1 MKSLEQL
8 HEICERMR
16 KVVQLREENAKE
28 ILEKAAM
35 CESGK
40 DADGNTYRTHVLVCG
55 GTGCTSSGSARIRE
69 RLEKEIEANGLSD
82 EVCVVKTGCFG
93 LCALGPIMIVYP
105 EGTFY
110 SMVQEEDIPEIVT
123 EHLLKGNVV
132 KHLLYE
138 ETVKADKIIPLNET
152 NFYKKQHRVA
162 LRNCGVINPEKI
174 DEYIGTG
181 GYEALGIVLT
191 EKKPED
197 VIQILL
203 DSGLRGRG
211 GAGFPTGLKWKFA
224 AGNDADQ
231 KYVCCNADEGD
242 PGAFMDRSIL
252 EGDPHAVLEAM
263 AIAGY
268 AIGASQGYIYVRA
281 EYPIAVQRLEI
292 AIEQAR
298 EYGLLGKNIFDSGFD
313 FDIELRLGAGAF
325 VCGEETAL
333 MTSIEGNRGEPR
345 PRPPFP
351 ALKGLFQKPTILNN
365 VETYANIPQIIV
377 NGPEWFASMGTEK
390 SKGTKVFALGG
401 KIHNT
406 GLVEIPMGTTL
417 REIVEEIGGGVPNGK
432 KFKAAQTGGPSGGCI
447 PAEHLD
453 IPIDYDNLL
462 SIGSMMGSG
471 GLIVMDEDTCMVDI
485 AKFFLEFTVDESCGK
500 CTPCRIGTRRMLEIL
515 EKITKGQA
523 TMEDLDKL
531 EELCY
536 HLQSN
541 SLCALGQTAP
551 NPVLSTLRYFRDEY
565 IAHIVY
571 KKCPAG
577 VCKDL
582 LQYKIDPD
590 KCKGCTL
597 CARTCPADAIIG
609 KVKEVH
615 MINPEKC
622 LKCGACMEKCRFG
635 AIYKE

>member
-1 MKSLEQL
+1 M
-8 HEICERMR
+8 
-16 KVVQLREENAKE
+16 
-28 ILEKAAM
+28 
-35 CESGK
+35 
-40 DADGNTYRTHVLVCG
+40 YRSHVLVCG
-55 GTGCTSSGSARIRE
+55 GTGCTSSGSQRIRD
-69 RLEKEIEANGLSD
+69 RLEKEIAANGLSE
-82 EVCVVKTGCFG
+82 EVGVVKTGCFG

-110 SMVQEEDIPEIVT
+110 SMVQEDDIPEIVS
-123 EHLLKGNVV
+123 EHLLKGRVITR
-132 KHLLYE
+132 LLYD
-138 ETVKADKIIPLNET
+138 ETTKTDRIIPLNET

-162 LRNCGVINPEKI
+162 LRNCGVINPENI
-174 DEYIGTG
+174 EEYIGTG

-191 EKKPED
+191 EKTPED

-224 AGNDADQ
+224 AANEADQ

-281 EYPIAVQRLEI
+281 EYPIAVKRLEI
-292 AIEQAR
+292 AINQAR
-298 EYGLLGKNIFDSGFD
+298 EYGLLGENIFDSGFD

-365 VETYANIPQIIV
+365 VETFANIPQIIV
-377 NGPEWFASMGTEK
+377 NGPEWFASMGTEN

-406 GLVEIPMGTTL
+406 GLVEVPMGTTL
-417 REIVEEIGGGVPNGK
+417 REIVEEIGGGIPNGR

-453 IPIDYDNLL
+453 VPIDYDNLKK
-462 SIGSMMGSG
+462 IGSMMGSG
-471 GLIVMDEDTCMVDI
+471 GLIIMDEDTCMVDI

-536 HLQSN
+536 HLQSS

-565 IAHIVY
+565 IAHIVD

-582 LQYKIDPD
+582 LQFKIDPD

-609 KVKEVH
+609 SVREVH
-615 MINPEKC
+615 MINSEKC
-622 LKCGACMEKCRFG
+622 LKCGACIEKCRFG